1 MGLGSWASPLL
12 WPNRLQ
18 RKGGRGSENGIGID
32 IGVGMP
38 DVSRWGQGRKREG
51 ERAEKSEWPHPPTR
65 PNPRF

>member
-1 MGLGSWASPLL
+1 ME
-12 WPNRLQ
+12 
-18 RKGGRGSENGIGID
+18 GGRGNNSIIIMLKKRENGIGID
-32 IGVGMP
+32 IGVVMP